1 MELSSLLLLLQ
12 FLCSSHAQ
20 QVGTEKPE
28 KAVPFT
34 VQQCDNGA
42 CKPVQGGLTI
52 DANWRWTHK
61 AGQDC
66 YQGTK
71 WDPTICANGDDCA
84 KNCAI
89 EGADYEKDY
98 GVVPTGTD
106 SVTLKFV
113 TNKNV
118 GSRMYLLDASGQK
131 YQMFMLKNKQF
142 SFDVDV
148 SKLPCGINGALYF
161 TAMDADGGTSAFPNN
176 KAGAKYGTGYCD
188 AQCPRDIKFIAGKA
202 NSEGWQGEGTD
213 AGKGKMGNCCPE
225 MDIWEANSI
234 SQAFTPHTCKDISA
248 KPCTGALCGDGEG
261 NRYKGLC
268 DKDGC
273 DFASYRWGATE
284 FYGKGKKVDTS
295 KKMTVTTQFV
305 TKDNTDRGELSEIR
319 RVYVQDGKVI
329 QNEAVKIK
337 GMAKPTADSLT
348 EEFCTANKQMT
359 GDENHF
365 GKNGGLKR
373 LGDSMAKGMVLVM
386 SIWDD
391 GEAKMQ
397 WLDGTYPPGKSA
409 DTFGA
414 KRGTCEA
421 NTGDPTTV
429 RAANPDAS
437 VTFSNVKIGPIV
449 KVAADAAGGT
459 APKN

>member
-89 EGADYEKDY
+89 EGADYEKITALFQLEQTQCKWTKIPD
-98 GVVPTGTD
+98 VHVE
-106 SVTLKFV
+106 
-113 TNKNV
+113 
-118 GSRMYLLDASGQK
+118 
-131 YQMFMLKNKQF
+131 KQAI

-202 NSEGWQGEGTD
+202 NSEGWQGE
-213 AGKGKMGNCCPE
+213 
-225 MDIWEANSI
+225 
-234 SQAFTPHTCKDISA
+234 A

-373 LGDSMAKGMVLVM
+373 LGDSMAKGM
-386 SIWDD
+386 
-391 GEAKMQ
+391 
-397 WLDGTYPPGKSA
+397 SA

>member
-1 MELSSLLLLLQ
+1 MELFSLLLLLQ
-12 FLCSSHAQ
+12 FLCSSQAQ

-66 YQGTK
+66 YQGTNYRR
-71 WDPTICANGDDCA
+71 CRLRERLRRCS
-84 KNCAI
+84 
-89 EGADYEKDY
+89 
-98 GVVPTGTD
+98 TGTD

-329 QNEAVKIK
+329 QNEA
-337 GMAKPTADSLT
+337 
-348 EEFCTANKQMT
+348 QMT

-386 SIWDD
+386 SI
-391 GEAKMQ
+391 
-397 WLDGTYPPGKSA
+397 GTMEKPRCNGSMAPYPPGKPA

>member
-1 MELSSLLLLLQ
+1 MFYSPTEMGIDAVVLMSLYYHPGSVRQENGTLFITTTTPIPLLISSPT
-12 FLCSSHAQ
+12 SGHRKARKG
-20 QVGTEKPE
+20 GTIHC
-28 KAVPFT
+28 T
-34 VQQCDNGA
+34 TMRQWA

-148 SKLPCGINGALYF
+148 SKLPCGINGALYLLLW
-161 TAMDADGGTSAFPNN
+161 TPMVPVPSTELGTVTLSVLEISNSLPERPIARAGRA
-176 KAGAKYGTGYCD
+176 KARSGY
-188 AQCPRDIKFIAGKA
+188 Q
-202 NSEGWQGEGTD
+202 Q
-213 AGKGKMGNCCPE
+213 
-225 MDIWEANSI
+225 
-234 SQAFTPHTCKDISA
+234 
-248 KPCTGALCGDGEG
+248 
-261 NRYKGLC
+261 
-268 DKDGC
+268 
-273 DFASYRWGATE
+273 
-284 FYGKGKKVDTS
+284 
-295 KKMTVTTQFV
+295 KMTVTTQFV

-337 GMAKPTADSLT
+337 GMTKPTADSLT

-373 LGDSMAKGMVLVM
+373 LGDSMAKGM
-386 SIWDD
+386 
-391 GEAKMQ
+391 
-397 WLDGTYPPGKSA
+397 SA

-449 KVAADAAGGT
+449 KVAADAAGGLLQRT
-459 APKN
+459 D

>member
-234 SQAFTPHTCKDISA
+234 S
-248 KPCTGALCGDGEG
+248 
-261 NRYKGLC
+261 
-268 DKDGC
+268 
-273 DFASYRWGATE
+273 
-284 FYGKGKKVDTS
+284 
-295 KKMTVTTQFV
+295 
-305 TKDNTDRGELSEIR
+305 
-319 RVYVQDGKVI
+319 
-329 QNEAVKIK
+329 
-337 GMAKPTADSLT
+337 
-348 EEFCTANKQMT
+348 
-359 GDENHF
+359 
-365 GKNGGLKR
+365 
-373 LGDSMAKGMVLVM
+373 
-386 SIWDD
+386 
-391 GEAKMQ
+391 
-397 WLDGTYPPGKSA
+397 
-409 DTFGA
+409 
-414 KRGTCEA
+414 
-421 NTGDPTTV
+421 
-429 RAANPDAS
+429 
-437 VTFSNVKIGPIV
+437 
-449 KVAADAAGGT
+449 
-459 APKN
+459 